1 MQRLGNSEMTMGLSN
16 NLDFDVNNDQDR
28 FMKVLSSIFR
38 SLGRLFLQP
47 IFLILLLILVSAGGV
62 YLFTENRTIG
72 DQLSQLRDDPDAAA
86 REEIEDLVAQVA
98 KLTEVPE
105 GEQPTIATVTDVE
118 SIKDQSF
125 FQNAQNGDRVL
136 IYAEARRAILFRP
149 ETGKIVE
156 VAPINIG
163 QTEGLDQDQEGTG
176 EAMEGEVM
184 EKEVPEVSTGPVKLA
199 FSNGTSTAGLTVN
212 ASDTVIETL
221 SDLEIDVVSR
231 IDAKGDFDTTTVVV
245 LTEGYEAVAELIA
258 GAVGGTVGDL
268 PEGEVIPDADVLVI
282 LGANYVTE

>member
-1 MQRLGNSEMTMGLSN
+1 
-16 NLDFDVNNDQDR
+16 
-28 FMKVLSSIFR
+28 
-38 SLGRLFLQP
+38 
-47 IFLILLLILVSAGGV
+47 
-62 YLFTENRTIG
+62 
-72 DQLSQLRDDPDAAA
+72 
-86 REEIEDLVAQVA
+86 
-98 KLTEVPE
+98 
-105 GEQPTIATVTDVE
+105 
-118 SIKDQSF
+118 
-125 FQNAQNGDRVL
+125 
-136 IYAEARRAILFRP
+136 
-149 ETGKIVE
+149 
-156 VAPINIG
+156 
-163 QTEGLDQDQEGTG
+163 
-176 EAMEGEVM
+176 M

-258 GAVGGTVGDL
+258 GAVGGAVGDL